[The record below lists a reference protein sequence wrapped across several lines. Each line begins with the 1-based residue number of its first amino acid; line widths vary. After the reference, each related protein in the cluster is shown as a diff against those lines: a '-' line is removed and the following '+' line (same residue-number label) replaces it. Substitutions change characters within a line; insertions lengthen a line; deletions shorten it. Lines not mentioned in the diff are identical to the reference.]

1 MVNVYTAEKAVAG
14 GALQY
19 SSKINFPKESNFLEK
34 ISTTNPVKYSAE
46 TSHNDFAQAVYGNGP
61 YSLVRPNN
69 ASDVLAV
76 FIDYSA

>member
-19 SSKINFPKESNFLEK
+19 NSKIGFPKDLNYLEK
-34 ISTTNPVKYSAE
+34 ISTTNPVRYSAGD
-46 TSHNDFAQAVYGNGP
+46 HDNGFAKAVYGNGP
-61 YSLVRPNN
+61 YSLIRPNN